1 MNKFERGFKIRE
13 QIIGEKASGSVS
25 DSLKDIAPILD
36 KYTQVAFDEMSN
48 RAALNMQQRE
58 MITLTTL
65 LTQGDTAS
73 QLRVHIQGALN
84 VGLSQEEIVEIFIQ
98 CLPYVGFPKVL
109 NAVSVAKE
117 VFNQSS
123 N

>member
-1 MNKFERGFKIRE
+1 MNKFERGLKIRE
-13 QIIGEKASGSVS
+13 QIIGEKASGSVT

-48 RAALNMQQRE
+48 RDALNMQQRE

-65 LTQGDTAS
+65 VTQGDTAS

-117 VFNQSS
+117 VFKQSS